1 MMDTRITLVFAL
13 VLALTTV
20 QTWQAEI
27 EFAGEI
33 AIGDSTAA
41 FEGRASINRWT
52 PDKMM
57 TIEFSI
63 GGLQAWRA
71 ESSADGRMTIY
82 WADGSRQELDLPPGF
97 LDSRGGADLGQYVAG
112 LAGAGEDAIERETQ
126 EGPAEGESQV
136 LHTYKT
142 DGREVLRLWQSLD
155 VDERGLPVRMLF
167 AFDESWSVSA
177 DFSYTEIK

>member
-71 ESSADGRMTIY
+71 ESSTDGRMTIY
-82 WADGSRQELDLPPGF
+82 WADGRRQELELPPGF
-97 LDSRGGADLGQYVAG
+97 LDSRGGADLGKYLAG
-112 LAGAGEDAIERETQ
+112 LVGVDENAIEQETQ
-126 EGPAEGESQV
+126 GPAEGETQRQHVYS
-136 LHTYKT
+136 TG
-142 DGREVLRLWQSLD
+142 GREVLRLRQSLD

-167 AFDESWSVSA
+167 AFDESWSVGA
-177 DFSYTEIK
+177 DFSYIEIK